1 MLFNS
6 WLFVVFFA
14 AVFAVYWALR
24 PARFRVVWLFIAS
37 YAFYG
42 WMSPIYPILIG
53 YSTLVSYF
61 IGFVLPS
68 SPRKKWWLALS
79 VANGLLLL
87 GFFKYGAFFA
97 ENLNWLVDQWG
108 IHLTIPKPKGLLP
121 VGISFY
127 TFLIIGYMVDIYRG
141 KVPAER
147 NFFRFATFVS
157 FFPYLL
163 AGPIERAQNMLP
175 QLKNAPKFSS
185 ADFTEG
191 FSLFIVG
198 LFKKIAL
205 ADFLALYV
213 NKVYGAPG
221 DYPGL
226 ASLMAT
232 YAFAWQIYFDFSG
245 YTDMARGVAKM
256 FGYNLVLNFDNPYLA
271 TGLGDFWRR
280 WHISLSSWIKD
291 YIYIPLGGNRHGRIM
306 TYRNMIIAMLLAG
319 FWHGASWT
327 FIIWGALHAVG
338 RSATRELEGASFYRD
353 RVPTYVKQFFTFHF
367 ICLTW
372 IFFRVDSFGQAMTIL
387 KNIFTFPYVD
397 PKFPL
402 VALAFIVLVWAY
414 QFAFESRLKRVLE
427 MPAVRM
433 VLMFAM
439 IAYMVYFSTPG
450 YEKFIYFRF

>member
-1 MLFNS
+1 
-6 WLFVVFFA
+6 
-14 AVFAVYWALR
+14 
-24 PARFRVVWLFIAS
+24 
-37 YAFYG
+37 
-42 WMSPIYPILIG
+42 
-53 YSTLVSYF
+53 
-61 IGFVLPS
+61 
-68 SPRKKWWLALS
+68 
-79 VANGLLLL
+79 
-87 GFFKYGAFFA
+87 
-97 ENLNWLVDQWG
+97 
-108 IHLTIPKPKGLLP
+108 
-121 VGISFY
+121 
-127 TFLIIGYMVDIYRG
+127 
-141 KVPAER
+141 
-147 NFFRFATFVS
+147 
-157 FFPYLL
+157 
-163 AGPIERAQNMLP
+163 
-175 QLKNAPKFSS
+175 
-185 ADFTEG
+185 
-191 FSLFIVG
+191 
-198 LFKKIAL
+198 
-205 ADFLALYV
+205 
-213 NKVYGAPG
+213 
-221 DYPGL
+221 
-226 ASLMAT
+226 MAT